1 MLNGEIKETVN
12 QLNNFDKAL
21 LIEYLFE
28 SLNTNEDREIL
39 NSWINESE
47 SRLDLAIND
56 KIDLI
61 DYSQIKNDIL

>member
-1 MLNGEIKETVN
+1 MINGNLKETVS

-28 SLNTNEDREIL
+28 SLNTNEDLEIL
-39 NSWINESE
+39 DSWINESE
-47 SRLDLAIND
+47 SRLDQVINGEM
-56 KIDLI
+56 DLI